1 MTISLLPFLA
11 AGALFCASNVI
22 AQPDAQFNHD
32 FDLADRRASELVVQ
46 LRCAQQMAGIR
57 ARGGFGAADT
67 LGFTG
72 QCIRHGGSYIGVYL
86 DLDSAG
92 TRHVRFSAVNLT
104 QRTPHAEP
112 LDTSALVA
120 AARARRDALV
130 RGGRTMERQF
140 APFIL
145 RTNAESLEVWL
156 MPLSIVTGEPLSS
169 GGERGYV
176 YSADGRTV
184 IRTVDAVAVFETIT
198 AGPADQ
204 ITIVRRNARL
214 PLLSDLLVANLQL
227 LQGRAVHIELAQVT
241 STLVN
246 PAVGGAWIH
255 TKRTPP

>member
-1 MTISLLPFLA
+1 MKISFLPLLA
-11 AGALFCASNVI
+11 SGALFCASIVF

-32 FDLADRRASELVVQ
+32 FDLADRRATEFVVQ

-72 QCIRHGGSYIGVYL
+72 QCIRHGGSYIGIYL
-86 DLDSAG
+86 DLDSAS

-112 LDTSALVA
+112 LDTAAVVA

-130 RGGRTMERQF
+130 RGGRTMGRRF

-145 RTNAESLEVWL
+145 RTDADSLEVWL

-169 GGERGYV
+169 GGERGYA

-198 AGPADQ
+198 AGPTDQ

-214 PLLSDLLVANLQL
+214 PLLSDLLVANLL
-227 LQGRAVHIELAQVT
+227 LQQGRAVNIELAQVT
-241 STLVN
+241 STLVF
-246 PAVGGAWIH
+246 PAAGGAWIH
-255 TKRTPP
+255 AKRTIR